1 MGQENNFVVGN
12 FSYSSEAE
20 ALAAFK
26 EQEKIDKLEEK
37 MDYSQPE
44 LVYSVYQKIMKGNMF
59 HSPQGILYLVH
70 LQEYLYSCEYDKVA
84 GIPAIPADK
93 LVSSGKFEGQK
104 LKEKTKEEKNEEAEK
119 DNLKIQENT
128 DTEEAGQPGKA
139 SLHRRKD
146 TGHHRNHTGKTGKRR
161 QSKEIN
167 KKGSFGKNPEEELQV
182 CRIIIFFLAAA
193 IIIMLVIASR
203 GDSPTILNYKKQ
215 IQNEYVEWQQQLSD
229 KEEELRNR
237 ERELEQKELDLK
249 EAGE

>member
-12 FSYSSEAE
+12 FSYSSEAD

-93 LVSSGKFEGQK
+93 LVSAGKSEGQK

-119 DNLKIQENT
+119 ENLKLQEET
-128 DTEEAGQPGKA
+128 DTEEAGQPGIA
-139 SLHRRKD
+139 MPHRRKD
-146 TGHHRNHTGKTGKRR
+146 TGHHRKQKTGQRR
-161 QSKEIN
+161 QRKETN
-167 KKGSFGKNPEEELQV
+167 KNGSFGKNPEEELQV

-215 IQNEYVEWQQQLSD
+215 IQNEYVEWQQQLNE

-237 ERELEQKELDLK
+237 ERDLEQRELDLK